1 MTWCIDFS
9 QDTDFQQQLVKN
21 TPDEDVKKYLLATI
35 EFGQEIQGEIDLY
48 VADNS
53 LKIRNQNPIELL
65 LKDIKRFNA
74 QNPVIGSFI
83 REIDIG
89 YKKDLRA
96 NF

>member
-1 MTWCIDFS
+1 M
-9 QDTDFQQQLVKN
+9 
-21 TPDEDVKKYLLATI
+21 KKYLLATI